1 MDFSA
6 LLYNLSNP
14 TLLFFLLGI
23 IAAWVKSD
31 LEIPSTTVKFISY
44 YLLLAIGF
52 KGGQELSHSHINM
65 AMLLTLGSALFLSF
79 SIPMVVFA
87 VLKKKMGIWNA
98 GAIAATYGSV
108 SAVTFVSAIAFIE
121 NKGIHFGGHMVAA
134 MAFMEA
140 PAIIM
145 GVLLIRRAQAIKER
159 KEGLGGMIKHA
170 LSNGSV
176 LIILGSLVIGLFSD
190 AKQAEG
196 IKPFTTDIFKGFL
209 SVFLLDM
216 GMQTA
221 KRFSSFRHAGKM
233 LMVCGILFP
242 LVFGSI
248 TAIASGLLGAEI
260 GDRFL
265 LSVLSASASYIAV
278 PASMKIAVPQA
289 DPGIYVPMAIGITFP
304 FNISFGL
311 PIYYYLITNFF

>member
-1 MDFSA
+1 M
-6 LLYNLSNP
+6 
-14 TLLFFLLGI
+14 G
-23 IAAWVKSD
+23 
-31 LEIPSTTVKFISY
+31 
-44 YLLLAIGF
+44 
-52 KGGQELSHSHINM
+52 
-65 AMLLTLGSALFLSF
+65 LTLGSALLLSF
-79 SIPMVVFA
+79 GIPVVVFY

-108 SAVTFVSAIAFIE
+108 SAVTFVSAIAFLE

-145 GVLLIRRAQAIKER
+145 GVLLVR
-159 KEGLGGMIKHA
+159 KAEVEKTRGESIGQMVKHA

-176 LIILGSLVIGLFSD
+176 LIIIGSLIIGLFSD

-196 IKPFTTDIFKGFL
+196 IKPFTADIFKGFL

-221 KRFSSFRHAGKM
+221 KRFASFRHAGKTLM
-233 LMVCGILFP
+233 LFGILFP
-242 LVFGSI
+242 LIFGSI
-248 TAIASGLLGAEI
+248 TAMASALLGADP

-265 LSVLSASASYIAV
+265 LTVLSASASYIAV
-278 PASMKIAVPQA
+278 PASMKMAVPQA

-304 FNISFGL
+304 FNISIGL
-311 PIYYYLITNFF
+311 PLYYYIISTLS